1 MKPGGESA
9 FSDFLLVPGL
19 PEEELLAV
27 LLNASAANALSLSC
41 LKNKIGM

>member
-19 PEEELLAV
+19 PEELLAV

>member
-19 PEEELLAV
+19 PEEKLVSVLL
-27 LLNASAANALSLSC
+27 LLNASASNALSA
-41 LKNKIGM
+41 